1 MLELNKGA
9 GGFSLESL
17 SDNKWIEIDVSAII
31 NNLHR
36 VREHLDDKVRLIA
49 VIKAN
54 AYGHGST
61 EVARIL
67 YQYGVDFFAVSYLE
81 EALEIRNAGIRASI
95 MLFSPLIDEKQVKV
109 AIENNITLVITSL
122 YDCNLVNKVSSKL
135 KSRVTV
141 HLKVDTGLGRFGINE
156 DELIEICNI
165 LLDNPYVYIEGIFT
179 HMAEAN
185 NEKYTLKQFSHFL
198 EVIDMLEANDI
209 KIPVKHC
216 ANSTVFLKYPN
227 MHLDA
232 VRIGT
237 LLSGQFP
244 VGDMPKPFSLY
255 DPFTFKTKVIAVR
268 HLKRGSFLGYFRTYR
283 LKQDA
288 KVAVIPIGFN
298 DGLALEVANPPTN
311 FIDLLKI
318 LLRNLLRY
326 FNFPRFNINVKI
338 KGNYYPIRGKVFMQ
352 MSLIEL
358 PGSSDVNVGDVVE
371 VPMRKTLVSKN
382 IKRLYIKDG
391 LPGKVSQGNKT
402 VYTLEEG

>member
-1 MLELNKGA
+1 MGN
-9 GGFSLESL
+9 L
-17 SDNKWIEIDVSAII
+17 SDNKWIEIDVSAIK
-31 NNLHR
+31 NNLQQ
-36 VREHLDDKVRLIA
+36 VRQYLDDRVRLIA

-67 YQYGVDFFAVSYLE
+67 YQNGVDFFAVSYLE

-95 MLFSPLIDEKQVKV
+95 MLFSPLIDEKQVLV

-122 YDCNLVNKVSSKL
+122 HDCNLVNKVSSQL

-156 DELIEICNI
+156 DELLDVCRS
-165 LLDNPYVYIEGIFT
+165 LLDNSYVYIEGIFT

-185 NEKYTLKQFSHFL
+185 NEKYTLKQFKDFMGIISKL
-198 EVIDMLEANDI
+198 ENNDI

-216 ANSTVFLKYPN
+216 ANSTVFLKYQN

-244 VGDMPKPFSLY
+244 VGNMPKPFSLS
-255 DPFTFKTKVIAVR
+255 DPFTFKTRVIAVR
-268 HLKRGSFLGYFRTYR
+268 HLEKGSFLGYFRTYR
-283 LKQDA
+283 LKREA

-311 FIDLLKI
+311 FVDLLKI
-318 LLRNLLRY
+318 LLRTLLKY
-326 FNFPRFNINVKI
+326 FNFPRFNMNVKI
-338 KGNYYPIRGKVFMQ
+338 KGEYYPIRGKVFMQ

-358 PGSSDVNVGDVVE
+358 PVYSDVNVGDIVE

-382 IKRLYIKDG
+382 IKRLYIKEG
-391 LPGKVSQGNKT
+391 LPGKITQGSKT
-402 VYTLEEG
+402 LYITEEG